1 MAPIGCDFQ
10 WRNATFSFQMV
21 DGFIALM
28 NKYKSILKMNGF
40 YSTVPQY
47 FEDLNTYSNKNK
59 IQYETKSDDFFP

>member
-1 MAPIGCDFQ
+1 
-10 WRNATFSFQMV
+10 MV